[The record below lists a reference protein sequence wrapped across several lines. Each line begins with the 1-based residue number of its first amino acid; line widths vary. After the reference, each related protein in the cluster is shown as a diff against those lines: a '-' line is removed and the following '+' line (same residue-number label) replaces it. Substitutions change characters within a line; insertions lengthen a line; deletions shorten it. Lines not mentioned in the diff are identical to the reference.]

1 MSTVLRLAA
10 ILFLSCPILLVRP
23 LAAAQSEADP
33 MESIDEIDEIAEEGV
48 KAAVVAGLISEEE
61 AEQMGEA
68 AELIYDTKPGE
79 GDAPSPE
86 EVDRE
91 FVGMLGG
98 ELKAAVESGSM
109 SESDAWS
116 VYLATVADVRSW
128 YAEQEEAGREVTVP
142 WSRQP
147 NRSGEVATLR
157 LFMLDPEGLQL
168 LLRPEYARRDARHI
182 AAELRLDPD
191 TTNVLELLVSDYLES
206 YDRAVEQFQSTLDRG
221 RRGDAVRRLDA
232 VLSDVAA
239 IDLASLDWQRISER
253 NPWMGDKPE
262 GRIWM
267 EDSIGRFQQV
277 IGPVRGD
284 LERRRAELLAEGPMP
299 GLREQLAALGELRQ
313 ARERL
318 RLELESQLRGF
329 LPEADQAALEAVL
342 AELEIDRALVG
353 VTLAGIRVNFELALR
368 RAADL
373 RPFDPLPDAQ
383 RTMMRATGNELLD
396 VLRPWM
402 RARLEAEVAGFELVL
417 RRQSSTE
424 PSESS
429 TVAYGRA
436 LMDVAEREVQVR
448 DTVQRILEGTRGS
461 LAETDDRLAAR
472 FREESMLQ
480 GFPTQMRPR
489 WCERAA
495 GTALGFADLDP
506 SAREAVVELQS
517 SIDLQLPGLRDQ
529 AIMTCLELE
538 PRVARARVR
547 RVLDPGSRSDLELLA
562 IVREPGHD
570 RFTDLD
576 DRTEDLLEALLTE
589 EQFERLPRRPGRPLA
604 EWNDEKSSEG
614 KGKGGGKSGGKS
626 GDKSGGKSDG
636 RSGGKGGGKRGGK

>member
-1 MSTVLRLAA
+1 MPAILRLSAV
-10 ILFLSCPILLVRP
+10 LLLSCPVLLVRP
-23 LAAAQSEADP
+23 LAAVQSEAEL
-33 MESIDEIDEIAEEGV
+33 MESIDEIAEEGV

-68 AELIYDTKPGE
+68 AELIYDTEPGE
-79 GDAPSPE
+79 GDTPSPE

-98 ELKAAVESGSM
+98 ELKAAVEAGAM
-109 SESDAWS
+109 NESDAWS
-116 VYLATVADVRSW
+116 VYLSTVADVRTW

-168 LLRPEYARRDARHI
+168 LLRPEYVRRDARRI
-182 AAELRLDPD
+182 AAELRVDPD

-206 YDRAVEQFQSTLDRG
+206 YDRAVERFQSTLDRG
-221 RRGDAVRRLDA
+221 RRGVAVRRLDS

-239 IDLASLDWQRISER
+239 IDLGALDWQRIRDR

-267 EDSIGRFQQV
+267 EDSIARFQEV

-284 LERRRAELLAEGPMP
+284 LERRRAELLADGPMP
-299 GLREQLAALGELRQ
+299 GLQEQLAALAELRQ

-329 LPEADQAALEAVL
+329 LPESGGAALDAVL
-342 AELEIDRALVG
+342 AELEIERALVG
-353 VTLAGIRVNFELALR
+353 VTLAGIRVNLELALR
-368 RAADL
+368 RATDL

-383 RTMMRATGNELLD
+383 RSMMRGTEDELLA

-402 RARLEAEVAGFELVL
+402 RARLEAEATGFTLTL
-417 RRQSSTE
+417 RRQSTADL
-424 PSESS
+424 PESVV
-429 TVAYGRA
+429 VAYGRA

-448 DTVQRILEGTRGS
+448 DTVQRIMEGTRSS

-489 WCERAA
+489 WCERAT
-495 GTALGFADLDP
+495 GTALGFEDLDP
-506 SAREAVVELQS
+506 STLEAVVELQS
-517 SIDLQLPGLRDQ
+517 ANELQLPGLRDQ

-547 RVLDPGSRSDLELLA
+547 RVLEPESASDLELLA

-570 RFTDLD
+570 RFTELD
-576 DRTEDLLEALLTE
+576 DRTADLLETLLTE

-604 EWNDEKSSEG
+604 EWNDEKSSKGEG
-614 KGKGGGKSGGKS
+614 KA
-626 GDKSGGKSDG
+626 
-636 RSGGKGGGKRGGK
+636 GGKGGGKGAGKQAGKGGRGGGGKGRGK

>member
-1 MSTVLRLAA
+1 MPAFARLFATVLLT
-10 ILFLSCPILLVRP
+10 SPVLLVP
-23 LAAAQSEADP
+23 SLVAAQSEEDP
-33 MESIDEIDEIAEEGV
+33 MESIDEIAEEGV
-48 KAAVVAGLISEEE
+48 KAAVVAGLISEEQ

-68 AELIYDTKPGE
+68 AELIYESEPGE
-79 GDAPSPE
+79 GDAPRPE

-91 FVGMLGG
+91 FVGMLGE
-98 ELKAAVESGSM
+98 ELKSAVESGSM
-109 SESDAWS
+109 SEADAWS
-116 VYLATVADVRSW
+116 VYLSTVADVRSW

-168 LLRPEYARRDARHI
+168 LLRPEYARRDARHV

-206 YDRAVEQFQSTLDRG
+206 YDRAVERFQSTLDRG
-221 RRGDAVRRLDA
+221 RRGDAVRKLDA

-239 IDLASLDWQRISER
+239 IDLRSLDWRRISER

-329 LPEADQAALEAVL
+329 LPEGDQAALEAVL

-353 VTLAGIRVNFELALR
+353 VSLAGIRVNFELSLR

-383 RTMMRATGNELLD
+383 RTMMRATADELLD

-417 RRQSSTE
+417 RKQASPER
-424 PSESS
+424 SESS
-429 TVAYGRA
+429 VVAYGRA

-472 FREESMLQ
+472 FREESMIQ

-489 WCERAA
+489 WCERAT
-495 GTALGFADLDP
+495 GTALGFEDLDP

-547 RVLDPGSRSDLELLA
+547 RVLEPESRSDLELLA

-576 DRTEDLLEALLTE
+576 DRTADLLEALLTE
-589 EQFERLPRRPGRPLA
+589 EQFERLPRRPGRPLE
-604 EWNDEKSSEG
+604 EWNDEKSAEG
-614 KGKGGGKSGGKS
+614 KGKDGGKGDGRRDGRRDGKGGG
-626 GDKSGGKSDG
+626 
-636 RSGGKGGGKRGGK
+636 RGGGKRGGK

>member
-1 MSTVLRLAA
+1 MPAFARLFATVLLTS
-10 ILFLSCPILLVRP
+10 LVLLVP
-23 LAAAQSEADP
+23 SLVAAQSEEDP
-33 MESIDEIDEIAEEGV
+33 MESIDEIAEEGV
-48 KAAVVAGLISEEE
+48 KAAVVAGLISEEQ

-68 AELIYDTKPGE
+68 AELIYESEPGE
-79 GDAPSPE
+79 GDAPRPE

-91 FVGMLGG
+91 FVGMLGE
-98 ELKAAVESGSM
+98 ELKSAVESGSM
-109 SESDAWS
+109 SEADAWS
-116 VYLATVADVRSW
+116 VYLSTVADVRSW

-168 LLRPEYARRDARHI
+168 LLRPEYARRDARHV

-206 YDRAVEQFQSTLDRG
+206 YDRAVERFQSTLDRG
-221 RRGDAVRRLDA
+221 RRGDAVRKLDA

-239 IDLASLDWQRISER
+239 IDLRSLDWRRISER

-329 LPEADQAALEAVL
+329 LPEGDQAALEAVL

-353 VTLAGIRVNFELALR
+353 VSLAGIRVNFELSLR

-383 RTMMRATGNELLD
+383 RTMMRATADELLD

-417 RRQSSTE
+417 RKQASPERA
-424 PSESS
+424 ESS
-429 TVAYGRA
+429 VVAYGRA

-472 FREESMLQ
+472 FREESMIQ

-489 WCERAA
+489 WCERAT
-495 GTALGFADLDP
+495 GTALGFEDLDP

-547 RVLDPGSRSDLELLA
+547 RVLEPESRSDLELLA

-576 DRTEDLLEALLTE
+576 DRTADLLEALLTQ
-589 EQFERLPRRPGRPLA
+589 EQFERLPRRPGRPLE
-604 EWNDEKSSEG
+604 EWNDEKSAEG
-614 KGKGGGKSGGKS
+614 KGKDGGKGDGRRDGRRDGKGGG
-626 GDKSGGKSDG
+626 
-636 RSGGKGGGKRGGK
+636 RGGGKRGGK

>member
-1 MSTVLRLAA
+1 MPAFARLFATVLLT
-10 ILFLSCPILLVRP
+10 SPVLLVP
-23 LAAAQSEADP
+23 SLVAAQSEEDP
-33 MESIDEIDEIAEEGV
+33 MESIDEIAEEGV
-48 KAAVVAGLISEEE
+48 KAAVVAGLISEEQ

-68 AELIYDTKPGE
+68 AELIYESEPGE
-79 GDAPSPE
+79 GDAPRPE

-91 FVGMLGG
+91 FVGMLGE
-98 ELKAAVESGSM
+98 ELKSAVESGSM
-109 SESDAWS
+109 SEADAWS
-116 VYLATVADVRSW
+116 VYLSTVADVRSW

-168 LLRPEYARRDARHI
+168 LLRPEYARRDARHV

-206 YDRAVEQFQSTLDRG
+206 YDRAVERFQSTLDRG
-221 RRGDAVRRLDA
+221 RRGDAVRKLDA

-239 IDLASLDWQRISER
+239 IDLRSLDWRRISER

-329 LPEADQAALEAVL
+329 LPEGDQAALEAVL

-353 VTLAGIRVNFELALR
+353 VSLAGIRVNFELSLR

-383 RTMMRATGNELLD
+383 RTMMRATADELLD

-417 RRQSSTE
+417 RKQASPERA
-424 PSESS
+424 ESS
-429 TVAYGRA
+429 VVAYGRA

-472 FREESMLQ
+472 FREESMIQ

-489 WCERAA
+489 WCERAT
-495 GTALGFADLDP
+495 GTALGFEDLDP

-547 RVLDPGSRSDLELLA
+547 RVLEPESRSDLELLA

-576 DRTEDLLEALLTE
+576 DRTADLLEALLTE
-589 EQFERLPRRPGRPLA
+589 EQFERLPRRPGRPLE
-604 EWNDEKSSEG
+604 EWNDEKSAEG
-614 KGKGGGKSGGKS
+614 KGKDGGKGDGRRDGRRDGKGGG
-626 GDKSGGKSDG
+626 
-636 RSGGKGGGKRGGK
+636 RGGGKRGGK